1 MISGK
6 GGQLKTDIHSFRIEA
21 AEGEAVDSSWWP
33 MDCLRSLGR
42 VASIAA
48 GGPAPHPPQQHAEY
62 CGFRILTTGR
72 DGVYFAHLTHHGGQ
86 PIRAD
91 RQIRQQIDMVR
102 FESHAEAAQHARF
115 VIASGA
121 FTRLVRDTGPAGPRA
136 SQ

>member
-6 GGQLKTDIHSFRIEA
+6 GGQLKIDIHSFRIEA

-62 CGFRILTTGR
+62 RGFRILTTGR
-72 DGVYFAHLTHHGGQ
+72 DGVYLRTSPITADSRSGQ
-86 PIRAD
+86 TGRSGSRSTWCDLKAM
-91 RQIRQQIDMVR
+91 RK
-102 FESHAEAAQHARF
+102 QH
-115 VIASGA
+115 S
-121 FTRLVRDTGPAGPRA
+121 TPDL
-136 SQ
+136 